1 VTRPRS
7 GPRSEIVGVLLA
19 AGAST
24 RFRANK
30 LLHALPD
37 GTPIAVAAATN
48 LRAALDRVVA
58 VVRPGVPELE
68 RALARA
74 GVEVSV
80 CPDAVA
86 GMGHSLAH
94 AVDATPEASGWI
106 VALADMPFVSPN
118 SIRRVVAALRDGAE
132 LAAPSYRGARGHPVG
147 FGARYRDDLAALAG
161 DAGARAIL
169 QRDRQHIH
177 AVEVDDPGVLR
188 DIDTPD
194 DLNAQ

>member
-1 VTRPRS
+1 
-7 GPRSEIVGVLLA
+7 VLLA

-24 RFRANK
+24 RFGTNK

-37 GTPIAVAAATN
+37 GTPIAVAAATS
-48 LRAALDRVVA
+48 LRAALDRVIA

-68 RALARA
+68 RAL
-74 GVEVSV
+74 GNTGIEVSV
-80 CPDAVA
+80 CAKSIS

-94 AVDATPEASGWI
+94 AVAATPDASGWI
-106 VALADMPFVSPN
+106 VALADMPFASADT
-118 SIRRVVAALRDGAE
+118 IRRIAAALREGAE
-132 LAAPSYRGARGHPVG
+132 LAAPSYRGVRGHPVG
-147 FGARYRDDLAALAG
+147 FGARYRDDLEALTG

-169 QRDRQHIH
+169 KRDHQLLH
-177 AVEVDDPGVLR
+177 VVDVDDPGVLR